1 MATYAL
7 LMAWNEYL
15 YQYMLLSSQS
25 SMTVAAAIN
34 QFFDSDEA
42 PWSYLMS
49 LAIVYSLP
57 PIAVYYALRR
67 YMVAGLTMGGVK
79 G

>member
-1 MATYAL
+1 
-7 LMAWNEYL
+7 
-15 YQYMLLSSQS
+15 
-25 SMTVAAAIN
+25 VAAGIN
-34 QFFDSDEA
+34 HFFDSDEA

-49 LAIVYSLP
+49 VAIVFSLP
-57 PIAVYYALRR
+57 PIAVYYVLRR

>member
-1 MATYAL
+1 
-7 LMAWNEYL
+7 
-15 YQYMLLSSQS
+15 
-25 SMTVAAAIN
+25 VAID

-42 PWSYLMS
+42 PWNYMMAVAL
-49 LAIVYSLP
+49 VYSIP
-57 PIAVYYALRR
+57 PIAVYYVLRR

>member
-1 MATYAL
+1 
-7 LMAWNEYL
+7 
-15 YQYMLLSSQS
+15 
-25 SMTVAAAIN
+25 MTVAAAIN

-42 PWSYLMS
+42 PWSYLMAV
-49 LAIVYSLP
+49 AIVFSLP
-57 PIAVYYALRR
+57 PIAVYYALRG

>member
-1 MATYAL
+1 
-7 LMAWNEYL
+7 
-15 YQYMLLSSQS
+15 
-25 SMTVAAAIN
+25 MTVAAAIN

-49 LAIVYSLP
+49 VAIVFSLP